1 MRNLNINP
9 VKSFIVI
16 SDVHLRDPKD
26 ATTKLF
32 LKTLDDIL
40 MKNKN
45 EEKDKTEALFLLGDI
60 FDFIAASKNFF
71 LEMWSEVFE
80 KFKLLKD
87 NGIQVYFVEGNHD
100 FGFEHFRS
108 QKLDSYFTDYGDIT
122 IEFLHRRAGKMMLR
136 HGDDLICPEKY
147 LKFRSIV
154 KGKFFQKLTSFLIA
168 GLFMHFL
175 FSRYAKISRAQ
186 DSYRKLQ
193 LSFLKTCLDKFYIN
207 YKNQFQ
213 KTISILIIGHIHVYT
228 EQYYK
233 QTLLLV
239 GPDWFSAPSYL
250 YFNKEGVSERIF
262 LSDKT
267 QEEYLLN

>member
-1 MRNLNINP
+1 MRTLNINP

-16 SDVHLRDPKD
+16 SDVHLRNPQD

-40 MKNKN
+40 INN
-45 EEKDKTEALFLLGDI
+45 NHENSKTEALFLLGDI

-71 LEMWSEVFE
+71 LEMWKEVFE
-80 KFKLLKD
+80 KFKQLKES
-87 NGIQVYFVEGNHD
+87 GIQVYFIEGNHD

-136 HGDDLICPEKY
+136 HGDDLICPDNY
-147 LKFRSIV
+147 LKFRSLV
-154 KGKFFQKLTSFLIA
+154 KSKFFQKLTSYLFA
-168 GLFMHFL
+168 GFFMHFL
-175 FSRYAKISRAQ
+175 FSRYAKISRSQ

-193 LSFLKTCLDKFYIN
+193 NSFLKICLDKFYIN
-207 YKNQFQ
+207 YKNKFQ
-213 KTISILIIGHIHVYT
+213 KTISILILGHIHVYIQ
-228 EQYYK
+228 EYYK
-233 QTLLLV
+233 QTLILV
-239 GPDWFSAPSYL
+239 GPDWFVSPNYL

-262 LSDKT
+262 LSDKS
-267 QEEYLLN
+267 QEEFRIN